1 MDQNIPKAIN
11 ILIADDGSEHS
22 QAARQLIYDLPLD
35 ESSSITIATV
45 VASDKTAN
53 STYYSVGMDK
63 IAEPFRDKGIEVTT
77 ELLIGHPAE
86 TIVET
91 AEEKRV
97 DLIVIGAKGLRARL
111 GILLGGVVQQVVEY
125 SQHPV
130 LIVRAPYSGLRLVLA
145 ITDGSSHSRSAIR
158 FLSRFPLPKEVEI
171 RLVHVLPP
179 LPSPEIYMHAWPIG
193 AEPLPPMNPIDREEI
208 SARQEE
214 EQREGQA
221 LLDKSLETL
230 ASFGVEAK
238 GVLLRGDAASEI
250 MEYAKSNQADLIL
263 AGSRGMSQVKGWFL
277 GSLSRKL
284 VHYSNCSVLIV
295 RGEKEP

>member
-22 QAARQLIYDLPLD
+22 HAARQLVYDLPLD

-53 STYYSVGMDK
+53 SAYYSVGMDK
-63 IAEPFRDKGIEVTT
+63 FAEPFRDKGIEVTT

-91 AEEKRV
+91 AEEKQV
-97 DLIVIGAKGLRARL
+97 DLIVMGAKGLRATL

-125 SQHPV
+125 SQRPV
-130 LIVRAPYSGLRLVLA
+130 LIVRAPYRGLRLILA
-145 ITDGSSHSRSAIR
+145 VTDGSPHSRSALR
-158 FLSRFPLPKEVEI
+158 FLSHFPLPKQADI

-179 LPSPEIYMHAWPIG
+179 LPSPDIYMHAWPVG

-208 SARQEE
+208 SARQAE
-214 EQREGQA
+214 EQRVGQA
-221 LLDKSLETL
+221 LLDKSQEKL
-230 ASFGVEAK
+230 ASHGIEAK
-238 GVLLRGDAASEI
+238 GVLLRGDAAGEI
-250 MEYAKSNQADLIL
+250 IDYAKSNQADLIV

-295 RGEKEP
+295 RGEE